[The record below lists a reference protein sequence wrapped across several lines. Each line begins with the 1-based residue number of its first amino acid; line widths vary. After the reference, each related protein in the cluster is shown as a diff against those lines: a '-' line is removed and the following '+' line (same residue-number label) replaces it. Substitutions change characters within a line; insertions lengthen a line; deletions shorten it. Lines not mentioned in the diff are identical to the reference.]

1 MNSLN
6 LQGRYDRTLIRRL
19 LYGIPL
25 MLGVTFISFL
35 LMVYFGPDK
44 TYELLG
50 KNPTAEQ
57 ISEVRQA
64 LGYDKA
70 FLLRYGDY
78 LRELITLD
86 LGLSDSSGESVAA
99 VLTRSLPVSIALV
112 LPGFVLGNLFGLALG
127 MLAAWFRGRWL
138 DKLVMSASVVGMSVS
153 FLVIIIGLQILLCT
167 PYGVNLFPARGWQ
180 VTDLGSYLLYVTVP
194 TLALILI
201 TLGYNTRFY
210 RAVLA
215 DEIERD
221 HIRTVRAYGG
231 SPVEILFKHVL
242 KNSLIPVLTRIMF
255 SIPFVV
261 ISGSLLL
268 ESYFGIPGI
277 GLVTFN
283 AITSGDQPILKAV
296 VGLTGV
302 LFVFALMIND
312 MLYSIVD
319 PRMSRS

>member
-1 MNSLN
+1 MNKLP
-6 LQGRYDRTLIRRL
+6 YVIRRL

-50 KNPTAEQ
+50 KNPTVEQ
-57 ISEVRQA
+57 IAEVRQS
-64 LGYDKA
+64 LGYDRA

-78 LRELITLD
+78 LKELLTLD
-86 LGLSDSSGESVAA
+86 LGLSDSSGEPVAA
-99 VLTRSLPVSIALV
+99 VLGRSLPVSIALV
-112 LPGFVLGNLFGLALG
+112 LPGFILGNILGLALG
-127 MLAAWFRGRWL
+127 MLAAWYRGRWL

-167 PYGVNLFPARGWQ
+167 PYGINLFPARGWQ
-180 VTDLGSYLLYVTVP
+180 VSDPGSYLYYVTVP

-221 HIRTVRAYGG
+221 HIRTVRAFGAK
-231 SPVEILFKHVL
+231 PTEILFRHVL
-242 KNSLIPVLTRIMF
+242 KNSLIPVLTRVMF

-302 LFVFALMIND
+302 LFVFALMFND
-312 MLYSIVD
+312 MLYSVVD
-319 PRMSRS
+319 PRMARS

>member
-1 MNSLN
+1 MN
-6 LQGRYDRTLIRRL
+6 GPYITRRL

-25 MLGVTFISFL
+25 ILGVTFVSFL

-44 TYELLG
+44 TFELLG

-57 ISEVRQA
+57 ITEVRHS
-64 LGYDKA
+64 LGYDQP
-70 FLLRYGDY
+70 FLLRYGNY
-78 LRELITLD
+78 LRELVTLN
-86 LGLSDSSGESVAA
+86 LGLSDSTGEKVSEILLRTVPI
-99 VLTRSLPVSIALV
+99 SLALV
-112 LPGFVLGNLFGLALG
+112 LPGFVLGNLIGLALG
-127 MLAAWFRGRWL
+127 LLAAWHRGKWL

-180 VTDLGSYLLYVTVP
+180 VHDLASYLHYVTVP
-194 TLALILI
+194 SLALVLV

-210 RAVLA
+210 RAIMA
-215 DEIERD
+215 DEIGRD
-221 HIRTVRAYGG
+221 YVTTLKAYGA
-231 SPVEILFKHVL
+231 SPAEILFRNVL

-296 VGLTGV
+296 VGLTGA
-302 LFVFALMIND
+302 LFVLAQMIND
-312 MLYSIVD
+312 MLYGLAD
-319 PRMSRS
+319 PRVSES

>member
-1 MNSLN
+1 MNRPN
-6 LQGRYDRTLIRRL
+6 ITRRL

-25 MLGVTFISFL
+25 ILGVTFISFL

-50 KNPTAEQ
+50 KNPSAEQ
-57 ISEVRQA
+57 ISEVRHT
-64 LGYDKA
+64 LGYDQP

-78 LRELITLD
+78 LRELVTFD
-86 LGLSDSSGESVAA
+86 LGLSDSTGE
-99 VLTRSLPVSIALV
+99 PVSTILIRTLPISLALV
-112 LPGFVLGNLFGLALG
+112 LPGFVLGNLLGLALG
-127 MLAAWFRGRWL
+127 LLAAWYRGKWL

-167 PYGVNLFPARGWQ
+167 PYGVNWFPVRGWQ
-180 VTDLGSYLLYVTVP
+180 VHDLWSYLYYVTVP
-194 TLALILI
+194 TLALVLV

-210 RAVLA
+210 RAIMA

-221 HIRTVRAYGG
+221 HIRTARAYGAT
-231 SPVEILFKHVL
+231 PAELLFRHVL
-242 KNSLIPVLTRIMF
+242 KNSLVPVLTRIMF
-255 SIPFVV
+255 SVPFVV

-302 LFVFALMIND
+302 LFVLALTVND
-312 MLYSIVD
+312 MLYDLVD
-319 PRMSRS
+319 PRVSKS

>member
-1 MNSLN
+1 MN
-6 LQGRYDRTLIRRL
+6 GPYIRRRL

-25 MLGVTFISFL
+25 ILGVTFISFL

-50 KNPTAEQ
+50 KNPTQEQ
-57 ISEVRQA
+57 INEVRHA
-64 LGYDKA
+64 LGYDKP
-70 FLLRYGDY
+70 FLLRYASY
-78 LRELITLD
+78 LKELVTLD
-86 LGLSDSSGESVAA
+86 LGLSDSSGEA
-99 VLTRSLPVSIALV
+99 VSSILIRTLPVSLALV

-127 MLAAWFRGRWL
+127 LFAAWYRGKWL
-138 DKLVMSASVVGMSVS
+138 DKLVMSASVVGMSIS

-167 PYGVNLFPARGWQ
+167 PYGFNLFPVRGWQ
-180 VTDLGSYLLYVTVP
+180 VNGLGSYLYYVTVP
-194 TLALILI
+194 TMALVFV

-210 RAVLA
+210 RAVMV
-215 DEIERD
+215 DEIERE
-221 HIRTVRAYGG
+221 HIRTLQAYGA
-231 SPVEILFKHVL
+231 SPAEILFKHVL
-242 KNSLIPVLTRIMF
+242 KNSLIPILTRIMF

-302 LFVFALMIND
+302 LFVLALMFND
-312 MLYSIVD
+312 MLYSVVD
-319 PRMSRS
+319 PRVSKP

>member
-1 MNSLN
+1 MS
-6 LQGRYDRTLIRRL
+6 RSYVTRRV

-25 MLGVTFISFL
+25 VLGVTFISFL

-57 ISEVRQA
+57 ISEVRHA
-64 LGYDKA
+64 LGYDQP
-70 FLLRYGDY
+70 FLLRYADY
-78 LRELITLD
+78 LKELVTLD
-86 LGLSDSSGESVAA
+86 LGLSDSSGEPVASI
-99 VLTRSLPVSIALV
+99 LGRTLPISIALV
-112 LPGFVLGNLFGLALG
+112 LPGFVLGNLFGLVLG
-127 MLAAWFRGRWL
+127 LLAAWYRGKWL

-167 PYGVNLFPARGWQ
+167 PYGLNLFPVRGWQ
-180 VTDLGSYLLYVTVP
+180 VHDLSSYLYYVTVP
-194 TLALILI
+194 TLALVMV

-210 RAVLA
+210 RAVMTA
-215 DEIERD
+215 EIERD
-221 HIRTVRAYGG
+221 HIRALQAYGAT
-231 SPVEILFKHVL
+231 PVEQLFRHVL

-255 SIPFVV
+255 SIPFVL

-277 GLVTFN
+277 GLVTFS
-283 AITSGDQPILKAV
+283 AITSGDQPVLKAV

-302 LFVFALMIND
+302 LFVLAVTFND
-312 MLYSIVD
+312 MLYSMVD
-319 PRMSRS
+319 PRITKP

>member
-1 MNSLN
+1 MNR
-6 LQGRYDRTLIRRL
+6 RYITRRV

-25 MLGVTFISFL
+25 ILGVTFISFL

-50 KNPTAEQ
+50 KNPTTEQ
-57 ISEVRQA
+57 ISEVRHA
-64 LGYDKA
+64 LGYDRA

-78 LRELITLD
+78 LKELVTLD
-86 LGLSDSSGESVAA
+86 LGLSDSSGEPVSTI
-99 VLTRSLPVSIALV
+99 LKRTLPVSMALV
-112 LPGFVLGNLFGLALG
+112 LPGFVLGNLLGLALG
-127 MLAAWFRGRWL
+127 LLAAWYRGKWL

-167 PYGVNLFPARGWQ
+167 PYGLNLFPVRGWQ
-180 VTDLGSYLLYVTVP
+180 VHDLGSYLYYVTVP
-194 TLALILI
+194 TLALVLV

-210 RAVLA
+210 RAVMA
-215 DEIERD
+215 EEIERD
-221 HIRTVRAYGG
+221 HIRTARAYGA
-231 SPVEILFKHVL
+231 SPRELLFKHVL
-242 KNSLIPVLTRIMF
+242 KNSLVPVLTRIMF
-255 SIPFVV
+255 SVPFVV

-302 LFVFALMIND
+302 LFVLALTVND
-312 MLYSIVD
+312 MLYGLVD
-319 PRMSRS
+319 PRVTKP